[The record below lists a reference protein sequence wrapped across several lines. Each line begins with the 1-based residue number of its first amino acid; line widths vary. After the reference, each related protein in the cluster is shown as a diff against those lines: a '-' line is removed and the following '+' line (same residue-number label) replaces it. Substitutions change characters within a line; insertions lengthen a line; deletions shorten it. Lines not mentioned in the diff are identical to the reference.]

1 MAYAIVGGLFVATL
15 LTLLFPLPLYVAWFR
30 IRSGARSPSRISARV
45 CPLPPSRGYAPCGS
59 RKNRIRVRVLGG
71 VPTKGAQS
79 LGREVGRDDDFAG
92 IHPRQDAE
100 F

>member
-1 MAYAIVGGLFVATL
+1 MAYAIVGGLFVTTL
-15 LTLLFPLPLYVAWFR
+15 LTLLFLPALYVAWFR
-30 IRSGARSPSRISARV
+30 IKEPRKEPEPHLARV